1 MAFSVG
7 LGILPVIWS
16 IFTLSAPILGYSVAV
31 SSHHLYPFLPA
42 ISDTGSREPEA
53 NIFSMLMNLSV
64 FSGIFNIYVRFYQC
78 DLQIQYC
85 RDIRETLVR
94 LNRTGVV
101 FAVISIVG
109 AIVVSN
115 FHSRALAHYCDAKL
129 LLWMRSYY
137 KLAMRSYFCGAKDRA
152 LVSVH
157 DAGAVLLFTFGGF
170 YFWIQTI
177 LGYLMRP
184 YGIYS
189 GCICHL
195 RLIMTTTITLCS
207 IIFFTGSAYGYEQ
220 FAKHNHHHT
229 ISQWMPADGG
239 YAFHVVGNTAEWLA
253 LFSFV
258 GMSLSYY
265 SEFEGVSITV
275 TCREKQMNPVSP
287 ADALSEYAP
296 LRFSFEDCTEGDRGS
311 R

>member
-1 MAFSVG
+1 M
-7 LGILPVIWS
+7 
-16 IFTLSAPILGYSVAV
+16 
-31 SSHHLYPFLPA
+31 
-42 ISDTGSREPEA
+42 
-53 NIFSMLMNLSV
+53 
-64 FSGIFNIYVRFYQC
+64 
-78 DLQIQYC
+78 
-85 RDIRETLVR
+85 
-94 LNRTGVV
+94 
-101 FAVISIVG
+101 
-109 AIVVSN
+109 
-115 FHSRALAHYCDAKL
+115 
-129 LLWMRSYY
+129 
-137 KLAMRSYFCGAKDRA
+137 
-152 LVSVH
+152 SVH

-207 IIFFTGSAYGYEQ
+207 IIFFTGSAYGYEE